1 MIIGIDKGPR
11 SDLEPMAIR
20 TVSVCALTDI
30 KEMKLKIF
38 LWCFVMFSR
47 RKIKNQDFNFC
58 DMMNSIEKRMNSW
71 VVDEYLRS

>member
-20 TVSVCALTDI
+20 TASVCAST
-30 KEMKLKIF
+30 
-38 LWCFVMFSR
+38 R
-47 RKIKNQDFNFC
+47 RKQMKFSVLLLYSALFSGRKTKTHDFYFC

-71 VVDEYLRS
+71 VVDEDLQS

>member
-38 LWCFVMFSR
+38 WCFVTFSH

-71 VVDEYLRS
+71 VVDEYLQS